1 MDPKTSGSRV
11 AKIRGQE
18 FLLWSMSVNTQDIA
32 IKRTMYELGF
42 AKELFEANDE
52 DYERFDIELRFALER
67 NSEPSFGIDRTGFF

>member
-1 MDPKTSGSRV
+1 M
-11 AKIRGQE
+11 
-18 FLLWSMSVNTQDIA
+18 NTQDIA